1 MKERGFFNIAIEDSG
16 EQSEKTDKYNDA
28 HARFDFN
35 VTFEDLS
42 KFMEGKIPA
51 NMKKSTMWAVRNFEE
66 WQKSIAR
73 CCSSFIHVS
82 LF

>member
-1 MKERGFFNIAIEDSG
+1 MKERSFFNIAMEDSG

-28 HARFDFN
+28 RFDFN
-35 VTFEDLS
+35 VTSEELS
-42 KFMEGKIPA
+42 NFMVGKIPA

-73 CCSSFIHVS
+73 CCSFLVYFG
-82 LF
+82 LV